1 MKLLKS
7 WTALAGATALTGCA
21 VGPNYHPPTA
31 VTPSAYVA
39 EAVAGS
45 PRASGPTGVDLRQW
59 WRSLHDRELDSLVDR
74 AIQSNLDLEIA
85 LTRIQEAR
93 VRIIGTSAEA
103 LPQIDA
109 VAGGGGGTGS
119 DNTNGR
125 VPSEFRAAEN
135 PKGLSNTVAAEGLN
149 GFWDLDLFGRVKRE
163 VEAEVADAEALQEAR
178 EWIAMTVAADVA
190 RAYLD
195 MRAQQRQLV
204 VLGENIDAART
215 AQKLAQSRLD
225 QGLTNELDVNLAQRQ
240 TATLEADRGPLVAQI
255 EASRHAIAV
264 LLGQFPES
272 LAKELARPGTIP
284 ASPPRIPVGVP
295 VDLLR
300 RRPDIQE
307 IERQLAAANARVGS
321 AIAELFPDVVLTGAA
336 GGQQGPRASAAITP
350 AAAIWSLGPSVTMPF
365 LDFGALDAQIE
376 IADLRTHEILIAYRQ
391 AILKAVQQ
399 VDDAAVAYHQQQLR
413 LADLDRALT
422 AAREATRIATERYDR
437 GLTDFLNVLDAERQQ
452 FDLEE
457 LHVAARQ
464 AEAEAL
470 IALFKAIGGGWPLDY
485 TIPEVRHPDP
495 AAIAVIKYLTKPG
508 QDR

>member
-1 MKLLKS
+1 MLFAAS
-7 WTALAGATALTGCA
+7 VVAATLAGCAL
-21 VGPNYHPPTA
+21 GPDYQPPA
-31 VTPSAYVA
+31 MQTPIGFDADAAARSARTSK
-39 EAVAGS
+39 G
-45 PRASGPTGVDLRQW
+45 TNVDIRQW
-59 WRSLHDRELDSLVDR
+59 WRSLHDAELDALVDR
-74 AIQSNLDLEIA
+74 ALQSNLDLEIA

-93 VRIIGTSAEA
+93 VRVIGTSAAA
-103 LPQIDA
+103 LPEIA
-109 VAGGGGGTGS
+109 GVAGGGGGTGS
-119 DNTNGR
+119 DDTNGR
-125 VPSEFRAAEN
+125 VPSPFRAAEN
-135 PKGLSNTVAAEGLN
+135 SKGLTKTVAAEGLLA
-149 GFWDLDLFGRVKRE
+149 GWDLDLFGRVKRE
-163 VEAEVADAEALQEAR
+163 VEAEKADAEALQDAR
-178 EWIAMTVAADVA
+178 DWISMNVAADVA

-204 VLGENIDAART
+204 VLGENIDAARS
-215 AQKLAQSRLD
+215 AQKLAKSRLD

-240 TATLEADRGPLVAQI
+240 TATLEANRGPLIAQI

-264 LLGQFPES
+264 LLGQFPEG

-284 ASPPRIPVGVP
+284 ALPPRIPVGVP
-295 VDLLR
+295 ADLLR

-307 IERQLAAANARVGS
+307 IERELAAANARVGS

-336 GGQQGPRASAAITP
+336 GGQQGPRASSAITP

-399 VDDAAVAYHQQQLR
+399 VDDAAAAYREQQLR
-413 LADLDRALT
+413 LADLDRALS

-470 IALFKAIGGGWPLDY
+470 VALFKAIGGGWPVNY

-495 AAIAVIKYLTKPG
+495 AAIAAIKYLTKPG
-508 QDR
+508 QNQ

>member
-1 MKLLKS
+1 MSISVNGGGLCTIVSSNLLI
-7 WTALAGATALTGCA
+7 
-21 VGPNYHPPTA
+21 
-31 VTPSAYVA
+31 
-39 EAVAGS
+39 E
-45 PRASGPTGVDLRQW
+45 
-59 WRSLHDRELDSLVDR
+59 R

-93 VRIIGTSAEA
+93 VRIIATGAEA
-103 LPQIDA
+103 LPQADI

-125 VPSEFRAAEN
+125 LPSDFRAAEN
-135 PKGLSNTVAAEGLN
+135 SKGLTKTDAAEGLN
-149 GFWDLDLFGRVKRE
+149 AGWDLDLFGRVKRE
-163 VEAEVADAEALQEAR
+163 VEAEKADAEALQEAR
-178 EWIAMTVAADVA
+178 EWIAMTIAADVA

-204 VLGENIDAART
+204 VLNENIEAART

-240 TATLEADRGPLVAQI
+240 TSTLEFDRGPLVAQI

-264 LLGQFPES
+264 LLGEFPES
-272 LAKELARPGTIP
+272 LAKELARPGTLP
-284 ASPPRIPVGVP
+284 AMPARVPVGAP

-300 RRPDIQE
+300 RRPDING
-307 IERQLAAANARVGS
+307 IERELAAANARVGS

-336 GGQQGPRASAAITP
+336 GGQQGPRSSATITP

-376 IADLRTHEILIAYRQ
+376 IADLKTREILITYRE
-391 AILKAVQQ
+391 AILRAVQQ
-399 VDDAAVAYHQQQLR
+399 VDDAAVAYRQQQLR
-413 LADLDRALT
+413 LADLDRALG
-422 AAREATRIATERYDR
+422 AAREATRIANERYDR

-470 IALFKAIGGGWPLDY
+470 VALFKAIGGGWPLNY

-495 AAIAVIKYLTKPG
+495 AAIAAAKYLTKPK
-508 QDR
+508 QDQ